1 MGVVIAFM
9 ILIFEMI
16 FVFKSL
22 INLTDISIVRAVGIS
37 VIITFST
44 YLMIRRSIKK
54 GNFI

>member
-1 MGVVIAFM
+1 MGIVVAFM

-22 INLTDISIVRAVGIS
+22 INLTDISTVKAVRIS
-37 VIITFST
+37 AIIIFST
-44 YLMIRRSIKK
+44 YLMIGRPIKK